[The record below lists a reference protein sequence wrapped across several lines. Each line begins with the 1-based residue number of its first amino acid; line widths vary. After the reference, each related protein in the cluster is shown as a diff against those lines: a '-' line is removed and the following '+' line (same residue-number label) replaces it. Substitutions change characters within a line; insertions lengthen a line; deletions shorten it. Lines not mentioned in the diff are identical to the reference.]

1 MADITAQMVK
11 ALRDRTGA
19 GMMECKKALETA
31 GGDIEKGIEELRKRG
46 IASAA
51 KKTGRSAKQ
60 GTIVIKLS
68 DDKTS
73 GVIVEFNCESDF
85 VARTDDFQSL
95 VADLAEQALASANVK
110 APADLITEAY
120 AKDPSI
126 TISDLI
132 TAKVA
137 KIGEN
142 MKLARVEKLSGGVLG
157 AYIHPGAQ
165 LGVLIQATGLAA
177 STDEIQDLVRDIAMQ
192 VAAADPTFIA
202 RTEVTTEGG
211 LDVRASEASLKTTRQ
226 RLNDAGIQ
234 VSLFIDPDVAQI
246 DAAAGVGAQVIELH
260 TGRYADHFNQK
271 DQRNVE
277 LQRLVKSARHAFNA
291 GLVVNAGHGLTTE
304 NVPVLQ
310 LVPHLNELN
319 IGHTLIS
326 RALFIGLD
334 AAIKEML
341 QAMAGYRA

>member
-1 MADITAQMVK
+1 MLRLGVNIDHIATLRQARYRDNPTHWRAEPDPIEAARVAEKAGCHGITAHLREDRRHIVDRDLRRLRETLQTPLNLELADVPEMV
-11 ALRDRTGA
+11 
-19 GMMECKKALETA
+19 
-31 GGDIEKGIEELRKRG
+31 
-46 IASAA
+46 
-51 KKTGRSAKQ
+51 
-60 GTIVIKLS
+60 
-68 DDKTS
+68 
-73 GVIVEFNCESDF
+73 
-85 VARTDDFQSL
+85 
-95 VADLAEQALASANVK
+95 
-110 APADLITEAY
+110 
-120 AKDPSI
+120 
-126 TISDLI
+126 
-132 TAKVA
+132 
-137 KIGEN
+137 
-142 MKLARVEKLSGGVLG
+142 
-157 AYIHPGAQ
+157 
-165 LGVLIQATGLAA
+165 
-177 STDEIQDLVRDIAMQ
+177 DIALS
-192 VAAADPTFIA
+192 VKPYIVCLVPEH